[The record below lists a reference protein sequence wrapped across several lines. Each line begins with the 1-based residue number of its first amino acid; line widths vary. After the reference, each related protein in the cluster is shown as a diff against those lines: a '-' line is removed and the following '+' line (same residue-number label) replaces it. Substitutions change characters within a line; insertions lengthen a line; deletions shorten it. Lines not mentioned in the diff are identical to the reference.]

1 MKMSSRAQLAAVDL
15 GSNSFRLIIGR
26 IESSPVG
33 DQILPIDQLKETV
46 RLAAGLN
53 ESGVL
58 SDSAQ
63 ERALTT
69 LQRFGE
75 RLRAFHPDRV
85 RAVATN
91 TFRVARN
98 ATEFLGR
105 AREALGFPIEV
116 IAGREEARLI
126 YLGAAHSL
134 PADGQSRL
142 VIDIGG
148 GSTECIVGTD
158 YSSQLLES
166 IPLGCV
172 NLTQRFFPEGQV
184 DRDRYQQAQLMCRD
198 AISPLAARY
207 RAAGW
212 KSAIGTSGSAKAFWA
227 IMQAD
232 FGEDVLSTERL
243 AELEALLL
251 KAGHIDRVKL
261 EGLKAD
267 RRPVIAGGLAMM
279 SALFEEFGITALSYC
294 DGALREGV
302 LYDLLGRSSGEDMRA
317 VTVAQMIRRHQLDA
331 AHGDAVAALATTL
344 YDQISPPAQQAP
356 DDTTQNEDLQARRQQ
371 LQWAAQ
377 LSEIGLSIGHSDF
390 HKHGNYI
397 LAHCDMPGFSEA
409 EQQALALLVLGQSGG
424 LTKMRSR
431 ITDPQDWVR
440 MLCLRLAIIFHR
452 RRDGIHAP
460 DMRLKMKPQGPRL
473 DLGQAWLDAHPL
485 TRQSLE
491 QEAAEWTRAGPWTLT
506 LRMI

>member
-1 MKMSSRAQLAAVDL
+1 MMKMSSRAQLAAVDL

-33 DQILPIDQLKETV
+33 DQILPLDQLKETV

-53 ESGVL
+53 ESGLL
-58 SDSAQ
+58 SESAQ
-63 ERALTT
+63 ERALST

-105 AREALGFPIEV
+105 ARQALGFPIEV

-134 PADGQSRL
+134 PVDDQARL

-148 GSTECIVGTD
+148 GSTECIVGTN
-158 YSSQLLES
+158 YESGLLES

-172 NLTQRFFPEGQV
+172 NLTQRFFPEGVV
-184 DRDRYQQAQLMCRD
+184 DRQRYQQAKLMCRD
-198 AISPLAARY
+198 AISPLSARY
-207 RAAGW
+207 RSAGW
-212 KSAIGTSGSAKAFWA
+212 RSAIGTSGSAKAIWA
-227 IMQAD
+227 IVQAD
-232 FGEDVLSTERL
+232 FGEDALSAERL
-243 AELEALLL
+243 AELEAILLR
-251 KAGHIDRVKL
+251 AGHVDRVKL

-279 SALFEEFGITALSYC
+279 SALFEEFGIDSLSYC

-317 VTVAQMIRRHQLDA
+317 VTVAQMRRRHQLDA
-331 AHGDAVAALATTL
+331 AHGDALAALATTL
-344 YDQISPPAQQAP
+344 YDQISQNGEAQQDAA
-356 DDTTQNEDLQARRQQ
+356 DIQARRQQ

-377 LSEIGLSIGHSDF
+377 LCEIGLSIGHADF
-390 HKHGNYI
+390 HKHGAYI

-409 EQQALALLVLGQSGG
+409 EQQDLALLVLGQSGG
-424 LTKMRSR
+424 LTKMQARV
-431 ITDPQDWVR
+431 IDTHDWLR
-440 MLCLRLAIIFHR
+440 MLCLRLALIFHR
-452 RRDGIHAP
+452 RRDGILAP
-460 DMRLKMKPQGPRL
+460 DMRLRMKPTGARL
-473 DLGQAWLDAHPL
+473 DLGQAWLEDHPL

-491 QEAAEWTRAGPWTLT
+491 QEVAEWNRAGPWSLT
-506 LRMI
+506 LRLN